1 MQRGG
6 GGFDGKKIELGVVG
20 FVSGG
25 DIVRNQERVS
35 CFPFLGLLLLMVV
48 AVVVEAVAGFFG
60 VL

>member
-1 MQRGG
+1 VQSGG
-6 GGFDGKKIELGVVG
+6 GGFDGKKIELVVVG

-35 CFPFLGLLLLMVV
+35 SFPFLGLLLLLMVMMV
-48 AVVVEAVAGFFG
+48 AVAVLGFFG